1 MSDVCISQESNLLH
15 VDRVVIAGY
24 ECTSGVLY
32 VLLIFC
38 SIAIQIARNFIWTKT
53 NQRRRLTLQTA
64 IGSKEREGHIRW
76 LLWYNL
82 ISWVLYIISF
92 LLILGANLGFMISQL
107 VGNLLGVYYS
117 LRQQDRDKK
126 SEASTNL
133 ELEEMSGLLNK
144 YMDCPKKLKNE
155 REIEDIRKFRELLAR
170 FLMNSDEYQRIKQNN
185 PLQF

>member
-24 ECTSGVLY
+24 ECTSGFLY

-38 SIAIQIARNFIWTKT
+38 SIAIQISREYIWTKVS
-53 NQRRRLTLQTA
+53 QRRRLTLQTP
-64 IGSKEREGHIRW
+64 IGSKERDSHIRW
-76 LLWYNL
+76 MLWYNL

-92 LLILGANLGFMISQL
+92 LLILGANLGFMVAQL

-117 LRQQDRDKK
+117 LTRQDRDRK

-144 YMDCPKKLKNE
+144 YMECPKKLKNE
-155 REIEDIRKFRELLAR
+155 REVEDIRKFRELLAK
-170 FLMNSDEYQRIKQNN
+170 FLMESDEYQRIK
-185 PLQF
+185 LQF